1 MEALQQFQRHS
12 RLLSFNAKQRVK
24 QVLPLYLD
32 RARTAHDPHSL
43 YRTALVALKL
53 RFPRASEVNE
63 MDLLRTQTAMAR
75 QSQVIQTLSNLMKK
89 VSSTS
94 DSIIQNLK

>member
-53 RFPRASEVNE
+53 RFPRASPEETDVLAFYLV
-63 MDLLRTQTAMAR
+63 DR
-75 QSQVIQTLSNLMKK
+75 
-89 VSSTS
+89 
-94 DSIIQNLK
+94 SIN